1 MTNSE
6 KNFAEGTTKRSEVM
20 ADCISFPQPEQEKEL
35 PKTEEKEIQADVEVD
50 ASRVR
55 ILQDQ
60 VS

>member
-1 MTNSE
+1 
-6 KNFAEGTTKRSEVM
+6 M

-35 PKTEEKEIQADVEVD
+35 PKTEEKEIQANVEVD

-60 VS
+60 AS